1 MKIAPSTYY
10 YKAKRSPEQEAYEAK
25 LKERIEAI
33 VKEFAGYG
41 YRRVTEQLKR
51 EKHRVNHKRI
61 ERLMQ
66 EMQLQCKQPK
76 AYKVTTNSNH
86 RFPRYPNLIKGVVP
100 TALNQIWVA
109 DITYIHLARGY
120 VYLAAILDLF
130 SRKVIGY
137 ALLLSLD
144 ASFAIGALKMAM
156 ENRRPSPGCIHH
168 SDQGV
173 QYACREYVDVLKEQG
188 IISSMSSKG
197 NPYHNANAESFFKTF
212 KYEEVYLNDYQ
223 TIDDVAERV
232 PYFLEEVYN
241 AKRLHSSLGY
251 LSPNEF
257 EARLNNENSNTDGSN
272 GNNGDVLVKDFS
284 KDPNGKVNGNSN
296 FNILSGYTHSAV
308 QP

>member
-10 YKAKRSPEQEAYEAK
+10 YQPKRSPEQEAYEEK
-25 LKERIEAI
+25 LKARIEGI

-41 YRRVTEQLKR
+41 YRRVTKQLQR
-51 EKHRVNHKRI
+51 EGYPDNHKKI
-61 ERLMQ
+61 ERLMK
-66 EMQLQCKQPK
+66 EMQLQCKQPR
-76 AYKVTTNSNH
+76 AYRITTNSNH
-86 RFPRYPNLIKGVVP
+86 QFRRYPNLINGIIPV
-100 TALNQIWVA
+100 AINQVWVA
-109 DITYIHLARGY
+109 DITYIHLARSY

-137 ALLLSLD
+137 ALSLSLD
-144 ASFAIGALKMAM
+144 ASCAIEALQMAL
-156 ENRRPSPGCIHH
+156 EHRRPAPGCIHH

-173 QYACREYVDVLKEQG
+173 QYACGDYVALLKEQG
-188 IISSMSSKG
+188 IISSMSAKG

-223 TIDDVAERV
+223 TIDDVVERV

-241 AKRLHSSLGY
+241 AKRLHSSIGY

-257 EARLNNENSNTDGSN
+257 EERCTNKNGSSN
-272 GNNGDVLVKDFS
+272 GPNGTARNVFLKDFS
-284 KDPNGKVNGNSN
+284 KDPNGNNSN
-296 FNILSGYTHSAV
+296 TLSAYTHSTV